1 MDTKVVIVGTSWL
14 VVGAFAALGGTLEAF
29 TVPLPIVGM
38 NALQV
43 GGVVVALVGVG
54 TLVGFDPL
62 RLKQAAAST
71 AF

>member
-1 MDTKVVIVGTSWL
+1 MDTKVIIVGTSLL

-29 TVPLPIVGM
+29 TMPLPVIGV
-38 NALQV
+38 NALQLGGAVIAMV
-43 GGVVVALVGVG
+43 GIG

>member
-1 MDTKVVIVGTSWL
+1 MDTKVIIVEQVCW

-29 TVPLPIVGM
+29 TMPLPVIGV
-38 NALQV
+38 NALQL
-43 GGVVVALVGVG
+43 GGAVVAMVGIG

>member
-1 MDTKVVIVGTSWL
+1 MDTKVIIVGTSLL

-29 TVPLPIVGM
+29 TMPLPVIGV
-38 NALQV
+38 NALQL
-43 GGVVVALVGVG
+43 GCAVVAMVGIG

>member
-1 MDTKVVIVGTSWL
+1 MDTKVIIVGTSLL
-14 VVGAFAALGGTLEAF
+14 VAGALQISGGTLEAF
-29 TVPLPIVGM
+29 TMPLPVVGV
-38 NALQV
+38 NALQI
-43 GGVVVALVGVG
+43 GGAVVAMVGIG

>member
-1 MDTKVVIVGTSWL
+1 MDTKVIVVGTSLL

-29 TVPLPIVGM
+29 TVPLPII
-38 NALQV
+38 
-43 GGVVVALVGVG
+43 GVG